1 MKDED
6 LIKAYKHLKK
16 DVLMKEVLKAT
27 PSLSFSHNKNLYQAL
42 NRAIVSQQLSV
53 KAAETIYQRFLNL
66 FPDKYPAA
74 EIVLRLD
81 DEQLRNCGLSYQK
94 AGYLKNI
101 AQFSITNG
109 LDYRKLYRKS
119 DQELIAHLTQI
130 KGVGKWTVE
139 MILMFSLNRPDVFP
153 VDDLGIQQAMKKLYQ
168 LEGKG
173 KELHQQM
180 LSIAVQWQPYR
191 TIAARHLWRW
201 KDNHSAKS

>member
-6 LIKAYKHLKK
+6 LNKAYKHLKK
-16 DVLMKEVLKAT
+16 DALMKEVLKAT
-27 PSLSFSHNKNLYQAL
+27 PALTFSPNKNLYQSL
-42 NRAIVSQQLSV
+42 IRAIVSQQLSV
-53 KAAETIYQRFLNL
+53 KAAATIYQRFLNL
-66 FPDKYPAA
+66 FPGNDPAA

-109 LDYRKLYRKS
+109 LDYRKLYRMS
-119 DQELIAHLTQI
+119 DEVLIAHLTQI

-153 VDDLGIQQAMKKLYQ
+153 VDDLGIQNAMKKLYN
-168 LEGKG
+168 LDGKG

-180 LSIAVQWQPYR
+180 TDIAKQWQPYR
-191 TIAARHLWRW
+191 TIACRHLWRW
-201 KDNHSAKS
+201 KDNNPA

>member
-1 MKDED
+1 MRDEE

-16 DVLMKEVLKAT
+16 DALMKEVLKAT
-27 PSLSFSHNKNLYQAL
+27 PALTFSPNKNLYQSL
-42 NRAIVSQQLSV
+42 IRAIVSQQLSV
-53 KAAETIYQRFLNL
+53 KAAATIHQRFLSL
-66 FPDKYPAA
+66 FPGNDPAA

-119 DQELIAHLTQI
+119 DEDLIAHLTQI

-153 VDDLGIQQAMKKLYQ
+153 VDDLGIQNAMKKLYN
-168 LEGKG
+168 LDGKG
-173 KELHQQM
+173 KKLHQQM
-180 LSIAVQWQPYR
+180 TDIAKEWQPYR
-191 TIAARHLWRW
+191 TIACRHLWRW
-201 KDNHSAKS
+201 KDNNQA

>member
-1 MKDED
+1 MKDEE
-6 LIKAYKHLKK
+6 LVKAYKHLKK

-27 PSLSFSHNKNLYQAL
+27 PALTFSPNKNLYQSL
-42 NRAIVSQQLSV
+42 IRAIVSQQLSV
-53 KAAETIYQRFLNL
+53 KAAATIYERFLNL
-66 FPDKYPAA
+66 FPGKDPAA

-81 DEQLRNCGLSYQK
+81 DEQLRSCGLSYQK

-119 DQELIAHLTQI
+119 DEELITHLTQI

-153 VDDLGIQQAMKKLYQ
+153 VDDLGIQNAMKKLYQ
-168 LEGKG
+168 LDGKG

-180 LSIAVQWQPYR
+180 HEIAKQWQPYR
-191 TIAARHLWRW
+191 TIACRHLWKW
-201 KDNHSAKS
+201 KDNNQA

>member
-1 MKDED
+1 MKDEE
-6 LIKAYKHLKK
+6 LNKAYKHLKK
-16 DVLMKEVLKAT
+16 DALMKEVLKAT
-27 PSLSFSHNKNLYQAL
+27 PALTFSPNKNLYQSL
-42 NRAIVSQQLSV
+42 IRAIVSQQLSV
-53 KAAETIYQRFLNL
+53 KAAATIYQRFLNL
-66 FPDKYPAA
+66 FPGNDPAA

-119 DQELIAHLTQI
+119 DEDLIAHLTQI

-153 VDDLGIQQAMKKLYQ
+153 LDDLGIQNAMKKLYN
-168 LEGKG
+168 LDGKG
-173 KELHQQM
+173 KVLHQQM
-180 LSIAVQWQPYR
+180 ADIAKQWQPYR
-191 TIAARHLWRW
+191 TIACRHLWRW
-201 KDNHSAKS
+201 KDSNKD

>member
-1 MKDED
+1 MKDEE
-6 LIKAYKHLKK
+6 LFKAYKHLKK

-27 PSLSFSHNKNLYQAL
+27 PALTFSPNKNLYQSL
-42 NRAIVSQQLSV
+42 IRAIVSQQLSV
-53 KAAETIYQRFLNL
+53 KAAATIYERFLNL
-66 FPDKYPAA
+66 FPGKDPAA

-101 AQFSITNG
+101 AQFSISNG

-119 DQELIAHLTQI
+119 DEELIAHLTQI

-153 VDDLGIQQAMKKLYQ
+153 VDDLGIQNAMKKLYQ
-168 LEGKG
+168 LDGKG
-173 KELHQQM
+173 KVLHQQM
-180 LSIAVQWQPYR
+180 LDIAKQWQPYR
-191 TIAARHLWRW
+191 TIACRHLWRW
-201 KDNHSAKS
+201 KDSNKD